1 MVELRQSG
9 IELVLQTGHQ
19 KLKEQSFLLIMINSS
34 HFRRSVAVLLHFFL
48 ILVFSTPVW
57 AVRVK
62 DVAALRGARDNEL
75 IGFGI
80 VVGLD
85 GTGDSQ
91 ESLLSRK
98 PIVNALERIGI
109 SLKSQDILGRS
120 IAAVWLTSTLPPFA
134 KSGQRL
140 DVTAATIG
148 DSVSLRGGI
157 LIMAPLRGPD
167 RLVYALAQGPI
178 AGIPKGVSRAL
189 ALPEE
194 ELAKLPIGSRM
205 VASVGHIIGGALVEK
220 EISLNLNSRARLF
233 MNLHSPDFTT
243 AFRLA
248 KLINQNL
255 GFRSARAQDA
265 GTVEVSVPDSYLG
278 NTVELVSFIENLE
291 ISPDHT
297 AKVVLDE
304 RSGTVVMGGNV
315 RISPIAISQNGL
327 NIQVKLPTTQQ
338 QSEQGTLTEGEILD
352 ASVFMLKGGADLKDI
367 VNGFNKIGAS
377 SRDLIE
383 VLKAVKTAGA
393 LHAELVIR

>member
-1 MVELRQSG
+1 MEEPLQSG

-19 KLKEQSFLLIMINSS
+19 KHEEQSFLTTMINSS
-34 HFRRSVAVLLHFFL
+34 TSSRLSTGLLQFFL
-48 ILVFSTPVW
+48 ILVFATPVL

-75 IGFGI
+75 IGFGL

-120 IAAVWLTSTLPPFA
+120 IAAVWLTATLPPFA

-157 LIMAPLRGPD
+157 LIMAPMRGPD

-178 AGIPKGVSRAL
+178 SGIPKGVSRAD
-189 ALPEE
+189 ALPEDA
-194 ELAKLPIGSRM
+194 LVDLPIGSRM
-205 VASVGHIIGGALVEK
+205 VASVGQVHGGALVER

-233 MNLHSPDFTT
+233 MNLNSPDFTT

-278 NTVELVSFIENLE
+278 NTVELISFIENLE
-291 ISPDHT
+291 ISPDHR

-315 RISPIAISQNGL
+315 MISPIAISQNGL
-327 NIQVKLPTTQQ
+327 NIQVKLPSQNTA
-338 QSEQGTLTEGEILD
+338 GGDGALTEGQILE
-352 ASVFMLKGGADLKDI
+352 ASVFMLKGGVDLKEI

>member
-1 MVELRQSG
+1 
-9 IELVLQTGHQ
+9 
-19 KLKEQSFLLIMINSS
+19 
-34 HFRRSVAVLLHFFL
+34 
-48 ILVFSTPVW
+48 
-57 AVRVK
+57 
-62 DVAALRGARDNEL
+62 
-75 IGFGI
+75 
-80 VVGLD
+80 
-85 GTGDSQ
+85 
-91 ESLLSRK
+91 
-98 PIVNALERIGI
+98 
-109 SLKSQDILGRS
+109 
-120 IAAVWLTSTLPPFA
+120 
-134 KSGQRL
+134 
-140 DVTAATIG
+140 
-148 DSVSLRGGI
+148 

>member
-19 KLKEQSFLLIMINSS
+19 KLKEQSSLLIMINSS
-34 HFRRSVAVLLHFFL
+34 HFTRLVSVLLYFFL
-48 ILVFSTPVW
+48 ILVFSSPVW

-120 IAAVWLTSTLPPFA
+120 IAGVWLTSTLPPFA

>member
-1 MVELRQSG
+1 MTMKNQLPFLRLG
-9 IELVLQTGHQ
+9 TAVLYF
-19 KLKEQSFLLIMINSS
+19 FLL
-34 HFRRSVAVLLHFFL
+34 AVLT
-48 ILVFSTPVW
+48 TPAW
-57 AVRVK
+57 GVRVK
-62 DVAALRGARDNEL
+62 DIAALRGARDNAL

-91 ESLLSRK
+91 ESLLTRK

-120 IAAVWLTSTLPPFA
+120 IAAVWLTATLPPFA

-140 DVTAATIG
+140 DITAATIG
-148 DSVSLRGGI
+148 DAVSLRGGI
-157 LIMAPLRGPD
+157 LIMTPLRGPD
-167 RLVYALAQGPI
+167 RLVYALGQGPI
-178 AGIPKGVSRAL
+178 AGIPKGVSRAE
-189 ALPEE
+189 APLPTE
-194 ELAKLPIGSRM
+194 ELANLSIGSRM
-205 VASVGHIIGGALVEK
+205 VASVGQIHGGAIVER
-220 EISLNLNSRARLF
+220 EISLNLNSRARLY

-255 GFRSARAQDA
+255 GIRSARAQDA

-278 NTVELVSFIENLE
+278 NTVELLSFIENME
-291 ISPDHT
+291 ITPDHT

-304 RSGTVVMGGNV
+304 RSGTVVMGGSV

-327 NIQVKLPTTQQ
+327 NIQVKLPTLNVEGTQG
-338 QSEQGTLTEGEILD
+338 ELTEGRIL
-352 ASVFMLKGGADLKDI
+352 ASSVFMLKGGTDLKEVVD
-367 VNGFNKIGAS
+367 GFNKIGAS

>member
-1 MVELRQSG
+1 MTMKNQLPFLRLG
-9 IELVLQTGHQ
+9 TAVLYF
-19 KLKEQSFLLIMINSS
+19 FLL
-34 HFRRSVAVLLHFFL
+34 AVLT
-48 ILVFSTPVW
+48 TPAW
-57 AVRVK
+57 GVRVK
-62 DVAALRGARDNEL
+62 DIAALRGARDNAL

-91 ESLLSRK
+91 ESLLTRK

-120 IAAVWLTSTLPPFA
+120 IAAVWLTATLPPFA

-140 DVTAATIG
+140 DITAATIG
-148 DSVSLRGGI
+148 DAVSLRGGI
-157 LIMAPLRGPD
+157 LIMTPLRGPD
-167 RLVYALAQGPI
+167 RLVYALGQGPI
-178 AGIPKGVSRAL
+178 AGIPKGVSRAE
-189 ALPEE
+189 APLPSE
-194 ELAKLPIGSRM
+194 ELANLSIGSRM
-205 VASVGHIIGGALVEK
+205 VASVGQIHGGAIVER
-220 EISLNLNSRARLF
+220 EISLNLNSRARLY

-255 GFRSARAQDA
+255 GIRSARAQDA

-278 NTVELVSFIENLE
+278 NTVELLSFIENLE
-291 ISPDHT
+291 ITPDHT

-327 NIQVKLPTTQQ
+327 NIQVKLPTLNVEETQG
-338 QSEQGTLTEGEILD
+338 ELTEGRIL
-352 ASVFMLKGGADLKDI
+352 ASSVFMLKGGTDLKEVVD
-367 VNGFNKIGAS
+367 GFNKIGAS

>member
-1 MVELRQSG
+1 MKLLTPLLVRTG
-9 IELVLQTGHQ
+9 I
-19 KLKEQSFLLIMINSS
+19 
-34 HFRRSVAVLLHFFL
+34 LHFIL
-48 ILVFSTPVW
+48 IVVFSTPSW
-57 AVRVK
+57 GVRVK

-98 PIVNALERIGI
+98 PIINALERIGI
-109 SLKSQDILGRS
+109 SLKSPDILGRS
-120 IAAVWLTSTLPPFA
+120 IASVWLTATLPPFA
-134 KSGQRL
+134 KSGQRI
-140 DVTAATIG
+140 DITVATIG
-148 DSVSLRGGI
+148 DAISLRGGI

-167 RLVYALAQGPI
+167 RLVYALGQGPI
-178 AGIPKGVSRAL
+178 AGIPKGVSRAD
-189 ALPEE
+189 AIPEE
-194 ELAKLPIGSRM
+194 ELEKLPIGSRM
-205 VASVGHIIGGALVEK
+205 VASVGQVIGGAIVER
-220 EISLNLNSRARLF
+220 EISLKLNSRARLY
-233 MNLHSPDFTT
+233 MNLNSPDFTT

-304 RSGTVVMGGNV
+304 RSGTVVMGGSV

-327 NIQVKLPTTQQ
+327 NIQVKRPTGIEEDAQQ
-338 QSEQGTLTEGEILD
+338 NLKEDEIID
-352 ASVFMLKGGADLKDI
+352 ANVFMLKGGADLKEI

-377 SRDLIE
+377 SKDLID

>member
-1 MVELRQSG
+1 MTMKNQLPFLRLG
-9 IELVLQTGHQ
+9 TAVLYF
-19 KLKEQSFLLIMINSS
+19 FLL
-34 HFRRSVAVLLHFFL
+34 AVLT
-48 ILVFSTPVW
+48 TPTW
-57 AVRVK
+57 GVRVK
-62 DVAALRGARDNEL
+62 DIAALRGARDNAL

-91 ESLLSRK
+91 ESLLTRK

-109 SLKSQDILGRS
+109 SLNSQDILGRS
-120 IAAVWLTSTLPPFA
+120 IAAVWLTATLPPFA

-140 DVTAATIG
+140 DITAATIG
-148 DSVSLRGGI
+148 DAVSLRGGI
-157 LIMAPLRGPD
+157 LIMTPLRGPD
-167 RLVYALAQGPI
+167 RLVYALGQGPI
-178 AGIPKGVSRAL
+178 AGIPKGVSRAE
-189 ALPEE
+189 APLPSE
-194 ELAKLPIGSRM
+194 ELANLSIGSRM
-205 VASVGHIIGGALVEK
+205 VASVGQIHGGAIVER
-220 EISLNLNSRARLF
+220 EISLNLNSRARLY

-255 GFRSARAQDA
+255 GIRSARAQDA

-278 NTVELVSFIENLE
+278 NTVELLSFIENLE
-291 ISPDHT
+291 ITPDHT

-304 RSGTVVMGGNV
+304 RSGTVVMGGSV

-327 NIQVKLPTTQQ
+327 NIQVKLPTLNVEGTQG
-338 QSEQGTLTEGEILD
+338 ELTEGRIL
-352 ASVFMLKGGADLKDI
+352 ASSVFMLKGGTDLKEVVD
-367 VNGFNKIGAS
+367 GFNKIGAS

-383 VLKAVKTAGA
+383 VLKAVKTSGA

>member
-1 MVELRQSG
+1 MEEPLQSG

-19 KLKEQSFLLIMINSS
+19 KHEEQSFLTTMINSS
-34 HFRRSVAVLLHFFL
+34 TSSRLSTGLLQFFL
-48 ILVFSTPVW
+48 ILVFATPVL

-62 DVAALRGARDNEL
+62 DVASLRGARDNEL

-109 SLKSQDILGRS
+109 SLKSEDILGRS
-120 IAAVWLTSTLPPFA
+120 IAAVWLTATLPPFA

-140 DVTAATIG
+140 DITVATIG
-148 DSVSLRGGI
+148 DAVSLRGGI

-167 RLVYALAQGPI
+167 RLVYALGQGPI
-178 AGIPKGVSRAL
+178 SGIPKGISRVD

-194 ELAKLPIGSRM
+194 ALVDLPIGSRM
-205 VASVGHIIGGALVEK
+205 VASVGQVHGGALVER

-233 MNLHSPDFTT
+233 MNLNSPDFTT

-278 NTVELVSFIENLE
+278 NTVELISFIENLE
-291 ISPDHT
+291 ISPDHR

-315 RISPIAISQNGL
+315 MISPIAISQNGL
-327 NIQVKLPTTQQ
+327 NIQVKLPSQNTA
-338 QSEQGTLTEGEILD
+338 GGDGALTEGQILE
-352 ASVFMLKGGADLKDI
+352 ASVFMLKGGVDLKEI

>member
-1 MVELRQSG
+1 MTMKNQLPFLRLG
-9 IELVLQTGHQ
+9 TAVLYF
-19 KLKEQSFLLIMINSS
+19 FLL
-34 HFRRSVAVLLHFFL
+34 AVLT
-48 ILVFSTPVW
+48 TPAW
-57 AVRVK
+57 GVRVK
-62 DVAALRGARDNEL
+62 DIAALRGARDNAL

-91 ESLLSRK
+91 ESLLTRK

-109 SLKSQDILGRS
+109 SLNSQDILGRS

-140 DVTAATIG
+140 DITAATIG
-148 DSVSLRGGI
+148 DAVSLRGGI
-157 LIMAPLRGPD
+157 LIMTPLRGPD
-167 RLVYALAQGPI
+167 RLVYALGQGPI
-178 AGIPKGVSRAL
+178 AGIPKGVSRAE
-189 ALPEE
+189 APLPSE
-194 ELAKLPIGSRM
+194 ELANLSIGSRM
-205 VASVGHIIGGALVEK
+205 VASVGQIHGGAIVER
-220 EISLNLNSRARLF
+220 EISLNLNSRARLY

-255 GFRSARAQDA
+255 GIRSARAQDA

-278 NTVELVSFIENLE
+278 NTVELLSFIENME
-291 ISPDHT
+291 ITPDHT

-304 RSGTVVMGGNV
+304 RSGTVVMGGSV

-327 NIQVKLPTTQQ
+327 NIQVKLPTLNVEETQG
-338 QSEQGTLTEGEILD
+338 ELTEGRIL
-352 ASVFMLKGGADLKDI
+352 ASSVFMLKGGTDLKEVVD
-367 VNGFNKIGAS
+367 GFNKIGAS

>member
-1 MVELRQSG
+1 MAELRQSG

-19 KLKEQSFLLIMINSS
+19 KLKEQSSLLIMITSS
-34 HFRRSVAVLLHFFL
+34 HFTRSIAVLLHFFL
-48 ILVFSTPVW
+48 ILVFSTPLW

-205 VASVGHIIGGALVEK
+205 VASVGQIIGGALVEK

-327 NIQVKLPTTQQ
+327 NIQVKLPTANQ
-338 QSEQGTLTEGEILD
+338 QSEEGALTEGEVL
-352 ASVFMLKGGADLKDI
+352 AAGVFMLKGGADLKDI

-393 LHAELVIR
+393 LHAKLVIR

>member
-19 KLKEQSFLLIMINSS
+19 KLKEQSSLLIMINSS
-34 HFRRSVAVLLHFFL
+34 HFTRSVAVLLYFFL
-48 ILVFSTPVW
+48 ILIFSTPVW

-327 NIQVKLPTTQQ
+327 NIQVKLPAANQ